1 MNARTREWALLPF
14 LLASCGYSA
23 GVKMPGDIRSVA
35 VPVFGN
41 ETFRRGLEYDLT
53 AAVARA
59 FLDRTTLRVCPV
71 SEAEAIL
78 RGRIRRATTPVLVER
93 GPDDLLESA
102 ALLTVEA
109 ELVGAR
115 SGRVLARMTVTDR
128 AEIAAVRGETRSGAF
143 QESIGT
149 IAERIVLGLAERGR
163 VGDPAG
169 SHDDAPASGPVR

>member
-1 MNARTREWALLPF
+1 MNGRAGKRAHFLLPL
-14 LLASCGYSA
+14 LLASCGYTA
-23 GVKMPGDIRSVA
+23 GVKMPGDVRSVA

-59 FLDRTTLRVCPV
+59 FLDRTDLRVCPV
-71 SEAEAIL
+71 SEAEAIV

-93 GPDDLLESA
+93 GPDALLESA

-128 AEIAAVRGETRSGAF
+128 AEIAAARGETRAGAF
-143 QESIGT
+143 QESIET

-163 VGDPAG
+163 VGEPAG
-169 SHDDAPASGPVR
+169 SLGEPPA